1 MDSAPEDGRNLGVSH
16 RGSIKSSEE
25 RVRGPSFYERHI
37 YATGSSCS
45 PLDWEVY
52 SPISS
57 VHSYRLDSDS
67 DHLSSVGDCSLALAG
82 LRGCVSQSEPC
93 YAGPFFKEV
102 QRDEREEEDERSRS
116 DSVVNEGII
125 FYNEVCSLSPR
136 SALWIKAVLKTKS
149 SFLFYQ
155 KIQPVDSEYKEGREY
170 ILSEFIKEG
179 SYGEVHGAQD
189 VNTGFKFA
197 VKKVKRNLSSHHFLG
212 GPLFAHTVCHPCR
225 LP

>member
-1 MDSAPEDGRNLGVSH
+1 MDSAPENGRNLSVSH
-16 RGSIKSSEE
+16 CGSVESSEE
-25 RVRGPSFYERHI
+25 QVRGPSFYERHI

-102 QRDEREEEDERSRS
+102 KRDETEEEDERSRS
-116 DSVVNEGII
+116 DSVINEGII
-125 FYNEVCSLSPR
+125 FYNEVCSLSPPLC
-136 SALWIKAVLKTKS
+136 SLD
-149 SFLFYQ
+149 Q
-155 KIQPVDSEYKEGREY
+155 GR
-170 ILSEFIKEG
+170 
-179 SYGEVHGAQD
+179 V
-189 VNTGFKFA
+189 
-197 VKKVKRNLSSHHFLG
+197 
-212 GPLFAHTVCHPCR
+212 
-225 LP
+225 